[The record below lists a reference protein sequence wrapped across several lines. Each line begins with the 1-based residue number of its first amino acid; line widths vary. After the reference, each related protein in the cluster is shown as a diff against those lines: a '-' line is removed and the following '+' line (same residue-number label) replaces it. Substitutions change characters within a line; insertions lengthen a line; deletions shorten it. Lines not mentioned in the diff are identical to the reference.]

1 MNEIAELIHEKT
13 GLSEEES
20 AQLARSILGM
30 IVSKLP
36 TEVQGFVSPFLNSGT
51 PGADGQPQ
59 AGGQGGEL
67 GSILGAAESLFGGH
81 KG

>member
-20 AQLARSILGM
+20 AQLARSILGL

-36 TEVQGFVSPFLNSGT
+36 TEVQGMVSPFLNGGSAGS
-51 PGADGQPQ
+51 DGQTQ
-59 AGGQGGEL
+59 AEGQGGEL
-67 GSILGAAESLFGGH
+67 GSILGVAESLFGGH

>member
-20 AQLARSILGM
+20 AQLARSILGL

-36 TEVQGFVSPFLNSGT
+36 TEVQGFVTPFLNGGGT
-51 PGADGQPQ
+51 APDGQQ
-59 AGGQGGEL
+59 TEGQGGEL
-67 GSILGAAESLFGGH
+67 GSILGVAEGLFGGH

>member
-1 MNEIAELIHEKT
+1 MNEIAEMIHQKT

-20 AQLARSILGM
+20 AQLAHSIIGL

-36 TEVQGFVSPFLNSGT
+36 TEVQGFVAPLLNSGAAG
-51 PGADGQPQ
+51 PDGQPQ
-59 AGGQGGEL
+59 AEGQGGEL
-67 GSILGAAESLFGGH
+67 GSILGVAEGLFGGH